1 MSKFYSKSTG
11 GFYTKDIHSENQIP
25 ADVVEITDEAWRELL
40 DAQARGQQIVWGTH
54 GGPIA
59 VDRDP
64 TAGLLMSRDI
74 ALRETDWL
82 VARHRDEVELDP
94 AQTTLTPEQY
104 QALQSWRRTL
114 RNLPSLPGF
123 PRIELPERP
132 V

>member
-1 MSKFYSKSTG
+1 MSKFYSRSTG
-11 GFYTKDIHSENQIP
+11 GFYTKDIHAEHQIP
-25 ADVVEITDEAWRELL
+25 ADVVEITDEYWRELL
-40 DAQARGQQIVWGTH
+40 DAQARGQQIVCGTH
-54 GGPIA
+54 GEPIA

-64 TAGLLMSRDI
+64 APGLLMSRDI

-94 AQTTLTPEQY
+94 NQTTLTTEQY

-114 RNLPSLPGF
+114 RNLSSMPGF
-123 PRIELPERP
+123 PRITLPERP